1 MVFELLAFDIGH
13 GFFWSLDQ
21 ADSGRGLQGQATTAN
36 KAPINLRGDVHC
48 VEVALYG
55 KLCGG
60 ALAGYGVLATCLVG
74 GDEGFPAYA
83 YCRYGRYVILPLW
96 RHAFFLFLG
105 LQTVVGWV
113 EEERSPV
120 WGCNAIGFGGGVDV
134 GLSSIGFQWLE
145 LDDESR
151 LTSAII
157 PRVLEP
163 LS

>member
-1 MVFELLAFDIGH
+1 MRLA
-13 GFFWSLDQ
+13 
-21 ADSGRGLQGQATTAN
+21 GQATTAN
-36 KAPINLRGDVHC
+36 NPPINLRGYVHC

-96 RHAFFLFLG
+96 RHPFPFSWACKRWSGGSKKKGAPFGGAVRL
-105 LQTVVGWV
+105 
-113 EEERSPV
+113 
-120 WGCNAIGFGGGVDV
+120 GFGGGVDV